1 MRTATSIIRIV
12 PSREPSDC
20 AIVALAHYLGQSY
33 EDVLRVTSD
42 VHPTRG
48 KNGLFKTH
56 MIEIAARLGF
66 ALRVKRRFDYHDDN
80 GILVTPTHA
89 AVLFHGVVLDTQ
101 FGDLQGFQN
110 TLWDVEAWVTHRQE
124 EHRIWRRKRET
135 REPWALTLV
144 TQG

>member
-1 MRTATSIIRIV
+1 MAAASVIRV
-12 PSREPSDC
+12 ERSREPNDC
-20 AIVALAHYLGQSY
+20 AIVALAAYLGQSY

-56 MIEIAARLGF
+56 MIEIARRLGTT
-66 ALRVKRRFDYHDDN
+66 LRVKRTFDRHEDC

-89 AVLFHGVVLDTQ
+89 AVLFNGVVLDTQ

-110 TLWDVEAWVTHRQE
+110 TLWEVDGWIDHRRQE
-124 EHRIWRRKRET
+124 HETWIKEKVIREK
-135 REPWALTLV
+135 WALTLV
-144 TQG
+144 TEAR